1 MFKFQLKEKIIVLVS
16 SLMIVSMVL
25 VALIVSFQAVK
36 WFNEE
41 ANDKLSLSV
50 NMLLRD
56 IEGKIHAQQ
65 KSLGTIVND
74 ENLIAPVTLVA
85 DIINENP
92 TEFFE
97 DAYEEAR
104 SAIIKANDIVRF
116 ELSEPL
122 EDAKFMLDE
131 LEQALDALEQQN
143 ELSCLII
150 TGSGD
155 RAFAVGVDIAAM
167 SAMSSNGN
175 ARRL

>member
-97 DAYEEAR
+97 DAY
-104 SAIIKANDIVRF
+104 
-116 ELSEPL
+116 L
-122 EDAKFMLDE
+122 EMAKSFGM
-131 LEQALDALEQQN
+131 
-143 ELSCLII
+143 I
-150 TGSGD
+150 
-155 RAFAVGVDIAAM
+155 
-167 SAMSSNGN
+167 
-175 ARRL
+175 